1 MGLGSTLA
9 QETTRAQR
17 IIPPRQIKNSGWS
30 YRKPGASL
38 TPRLAEL
45 HQLVVTEGLT
55 NQECGERMGLTEG
68 SVKAMLCSVFK
79 AFQVHSREQ
88 LILREHR
95 SRIALWIARHNRDI
109 SREAAEELGAL
120 VGLSAAERWLD

>member
-17 IIPPRQIKNSGWS
+17 VIPPRQIKTNGWS
-30 YRKPGASL
+30 YRKAGASL

-55 NQECGERMGLTEG
+55 NQECGRRMGLTEG
-68 SVKAMLCSVFK
+68 TVKAMLCAVFRT
-79 AFQVHSREQ
+79 FDVHSREE
-88 LILREHR
+88 LILRAHR
-95 SRIALWIARHNRDI
+95 MRIAAWVARHRQSI
-109 SREAAEELGAL
+109 PREAAEELSAL